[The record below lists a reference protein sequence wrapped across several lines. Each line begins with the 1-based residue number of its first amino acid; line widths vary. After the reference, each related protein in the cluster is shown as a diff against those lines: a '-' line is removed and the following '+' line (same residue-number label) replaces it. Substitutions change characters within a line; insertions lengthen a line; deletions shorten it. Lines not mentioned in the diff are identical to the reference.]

1 MGLKIDLFWSFRS
14 SYSYLGLFRIVEL
27 QKKYNLSICV
37 KVVMPLAIRKPDYFN
52 SLPSSRKKYGLLDVQ
67 RVAEYNNIP
76 FVWPNP
82 DPVSFSEGKATK
94 DQHLI
99 IWISRL
105 GVLASIN
112 KRGLDFVNILST
124 LVWGSGIKDWD
135 KGNHISNV
143 LSKAGFD
150 LDSMNNTISKNSEK
164 FDTLIYENGILLE
177 EAGHWG
183 VPTLV
188 LNGEPFFGQDRL
200 DLFEWRLK
208 KILLI

>member
-1 MGLKIDLFWSFRS
+1 MDLEIDLFWSFRS
-14 SYSYLGLFRIVEL
+14 SYSYLGLSRIVEL
-27 QKKYNLSICV
+27 QKKYNLYICV

-52 SLPSSRKKYGLLDVQ
+52 SLPRSRKTYGLLDVQ
-67 RVAEYNNIP
+67 RVAEYNNIQ
-76 FVWPNP
+76 FIWPNP

-124 LVWGSGIKDWD
+124 LIWGSGIKDWD
-135 KGNHISNV
+135 KDDHISNA
-143 LSKAGFD
+143 LGKAGFNLD
-150 LDSMNNTISKNSEK
+150 LMNKTISENSDK
-164 FDTLIYENGILLE
+164 FDTIIYKNGILLE

-208 KILLI
+208 KNIL